1 MSEEKSKQQ
10 EEENNRCQNY
20 LKTNLSKNI
29 KILHL
34 LKNIEGIGC
43 EIPDDFFS
51 CQHCEEGEIS
61 GGFKGALTNEKDY
74 KPQVMIYI

>member
-1 MSEEKSKQQ
+1 MSEENLKKQ

-20 LKTNLSKNI
+20 LKKNLTKNI

-34 LKNIEGIGC
+34 LKSIEGAGC

-51 CQHCEEGEIS
+51 CQHCEGEIT
-61 GGFKGALTNEKDY
+61 GGFKGAVMNEKDY
-74 KPQVMIYI
+74 KPQVL